1 MFFNRPAINF
11 AMNIK
16 KIMELSNQTIFIT
29 GGSSGIGLELG
40 KRFIEKNN
48 KVIICGRSAEKLE
61 AVKKQYPQLETV
73 QCDLSD
79 EKQCL
84 DLAHWIRE
92 NHPDL
97 NVLINNAALV
107 HNTPFLETDTILE
120 KLKLEV
126 NTNLLAPI
134 RLIKLLHPVLEK
146 NDNPTIINI
155 TTGLVYVPRADY
167 PFYNA
172 TKAGLHSFTQVLRM
186 QLKSTNFRIIEVLFP
201 AVKTPW
207 HKGKPPKIAITVEK
221 AVDDMIKGMKK
232 GKLEIKVS
240 KVKILYNLFRIA
252 PGFALKKINS
262 LQK

>member
-1 MFFNRPAINF
+1 
-11 AMNIK
+11 
-16 KIMELSNQTIFIT
+16 MELSNQTIFIT
-29 GGSSGIGLELG
+29 GGSSGIGLELSR
-40 KRFIEKNN
+40 RFIEKNN

-61 AVKKQYPQLETV
+61 AAKKQYPQLETV

-84 DLAHWIRE
+84 DLAGWIKE
-92 NHPDL
+92 HHPNL
-97 NVLINNAALV
+97 NILINNAALV
-107 HNTPFLETDTILE
+107 HNTPFFETDTILE

-134 RLIKLLHPVLEK
+134 RLIKHLHPVLEK
-146 NDNPTIINI
+146 NDNPTVINI

-172 TKAGLHSFTQVLRM
+172 TKAALHSFTQVLRI
-186 QLKSTNFRIIEVLFP
+186 QLKNTNFRVVEVLFP

-207 HKGKPPKIAITVEK
+207 HKGKPPKIAITAEK
-221 AVDDMIKGMKK
+221 AVNEMIKGIEK
-232 GKLEIKVS
+232 GKEEIKVS
-240 KVKILYNLFRIA
+240 KVKILYKLSRIA